1 MAPLFDRVL
10 APLCFIAVPAMATLL
25 LGGCAL
31 PPLEDR
37 TPSHAL
43 TPEQSRAT
51 ALGRALA
58 PALSQRPGLSG
69 IHALADPREAFA
81 ARVHGAR
88 MAERTLDVQY
98 YIWRRDTTGTLL
110 LDALHEAAE
119 RGVRVRLLLDDN
131 GISGLDE
138 ILSALDAHPNIEVR
152 LFNPFVV
159 RSPKFIGYL
168 TDFRRLNRRMHNKSF
183 TVDAQATI
191 VGGRNV
197 GDEYFGA
204 TDGVLFSDLDVL
216 AVGPIAADVEREFDR
231 YWASASAYPINAIV
245 PPVAPDRL
253 EQLTREAA
261 IARRDPAA
269 EAYMNALKAM
279 PAYRRILDGTLAFEW
294 AKTRIVSDDPAKVL
308 GKAPR
313 HALIGHQL
321 METIGVP
328 ARELDLVSPYFVP
341 TKSGANA
348 FANLAAKGV
357 NVRVLTNAAEATDV
371 KVVHSGYVKWR
382 RALLESG
389 VQLFELKREIA
400 APADKA
406 DTTPTTRPEE
416 RAGPFGSSGASLHAK
431 TFAVDAQRVFVGS
444 LNFDP
449 RSANLNTELGFVI
462 ESPTLAGRIESAFG
476 TSVPQNA
483 YEVRLSDNG
492 SLYWLE
498 RRGNDT
504 IRHDTEPNTSWLER
518 VWIRGLSWLPIDWM
532 L

>member
-1 MAPLFDRVL
+1 MHTASHRLFARLRPLVSAVFAMLVL
-10 APLCFIAVPAMATLL
+10 A
-25 LGGCAL
+25 GCTL
-31 PPLEDR
+31 PPLEPR
-37 TPSHAL
+37 TQSHAL
-43 TPEQSRAT
+43 TPEASRDT

-58 PALSQRPGLSG
+58 PALAERPGLSG

-110 LDALHEAAE
+110 LEALHEAAE

-138 ILSALDAHPNIEVR
+138 ILSALDAHPNFEVR

-216 AVGPIAADVEREFDR
+216 AVGPIAADVERDFDR
-231 YWASASAYPINAIV
+231 YWASASAYPVNAIV

-253 EQLTREAA
+253 EALAREAA
-261 IARRDPAA
+261 AAERDPAA
-269 EAYMNALKAM
+269 TAYINALKTL
-279 PAYRRILDGTLAFEW
+279 PAYRRIIDGTLSFEW

-308 GKAPR
+308 GKAPSNG
-313 HALIGHQL
+313 LIGHQL

-328 ARELDLVSPYFVP
+328 TRELDLVSPYFVP
-341 TKSGANA
+341 TEAGAKT
-348 FANLAAKGV
+348 FADLAAKGV

-389 VQLFELKREIA
+389 VQLFELRREVA
-400 APADKA
+400 PPADKA
-406 DTTPTTRPEE
+406 DTTPASKPEE

-431 TFAVDAQRVFVGS
+431 TFAVDAQRAFVGS

-462 ESPTLAGRIESAFG
+462 DSPTLAGRIESAFD

-483 YEVRLSDNG
+483 YEVRLSDDG

-498 RRGNDT
+498 RRGSDT

-518 VWIRGLSWLPIDWM
+518 LWIRGLSLLPIDWM